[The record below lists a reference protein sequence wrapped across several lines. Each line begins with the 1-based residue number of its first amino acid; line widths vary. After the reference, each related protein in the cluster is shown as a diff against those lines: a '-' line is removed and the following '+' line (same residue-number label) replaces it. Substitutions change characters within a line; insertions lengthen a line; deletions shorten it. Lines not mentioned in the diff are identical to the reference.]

1 MSTLFVHYGDDWI
14 RGSERVLLDILGG
27 LDRTRFRPLVWCNA
41 AAMEQEVAALGVP
54 VVRAD
59 FAHIEPE
66 APLGAGLAGVR
77 RLVREGR
84 SLVRAHRIG
93 LIHANGGAP
102 TQWMVPVARLEGV
115 PLVAHLHSYYK
126 SHYRHLYLLHEADV
140 VVGCSRYVLEGVAA
154 DGVRESRLRVLH
166 NGVSPERLR
175 AFPAASRP
183 AGDGPVLTSLGSLI
197 GRKGHDV
204 TLRALRLLR
213 ERGHAPTLLVFGSG
227 PERASLEALAGELG
241 VSDLVTWMGDRPE
254 APAFLRDA
262 TDVLVHAARDEAFGL
277 ALLEAGEMG
286 LACVAT
292 QVGG

>member
-1 MSTLFVHYGDDWI
+1 
-14 RGSERVLLDILGG
+14 
-27 LDRTRFRPLVWCNA
+27 
-41 AAMEQEVAALGVP
+41 
-54 VVRAD
+54 
-59 FAHIEPE
+59 
-66 APLGAGLAGVR
+66 
-77 RLVREGR
+77 
-84 SLVRAHRIG
+84 
-93 LIHANGGAP
+93 
-102 TQWMVPVARLEGV
+102 
-115 PLVAHLHSYYK
+115 VAHLHSYYK

-292 QVGG
+292 QVGGTPELLDDGRTGLLVPKDDPPALAAAIERLLRDPAVRARLGQALQAHVRRECTVPRMVQKLEGIYTEALARGVGAAPVRWLPRSAGSWGRYLGEKVLRVAVPSRAPRAEPVAVWP